1 MKWIRPDTITKKS
14 CLQVLMIGLATAL
27 FVQLIIPVLF
37 YNMLSPYLS
46 QYVSAMLRAN
56 TISQSYIWRGNSMAY
71 ALYRSEDLRAELH
84 DYLQAAPES
93 EERQSFAS
101 RISSRMN
108 EQIIGNV
115 AHQIPGDGAII
126 STSYSMLYLDNGDAF
141 YREESAPLTKVLLE
155 SDWLSGISADMDMM
169 YSPVLGD
176 DTLQVICFVMPF
188 LVDDVTCYAIHLMDF
203 TYIHQLFKEMENA
216 GIQDYIMFQNDR
228 MLYQNS
234 DFSFEMDTWPDEM
247 FHQLQY
253 ETSVLRKQNGMY
265 FATLCSYEGEN
276 VKVAAYADRA
286 TLLAPYRTLILTIE
300 CLLSSIILV
309 LILLI
314 IAMLRHLLKR
324 LTVLGQQIDRV
335 SDGNYKPLP
344 EDTHT
349 DEIGIL
355 TRHFNRMVENIEKN
369 MEEKILHEKRE
380 QQMQY
385 SLLVSA
391 IDPHFI
397 YNTLNTITFLAYMG
411 KTEEIIEVN
420 TALIGTLKDRLAIKN
435 CKNYDTIATEKEI
448 LTQYM
453 VIQSYLCHNTINYR
467 FEVRDEDLELLIPKN
482 VLQPLV
488 ENAIIHGILPHK
500 GSNPGQIL
508 DGQILVTVSRTS
520 SKLEIIIT
528 DNGVGISEA
537 DIARY
542 FTSPLSDNPEKDSEH
557 IGICNIRKR
566 LHYLLGDAY
575 CLTAE
580 NRKEGG
586 SRMIL
591 QLPPD
596 LSVW

>member
-14 CLQVLMIGLATAL
+14 CLQVLLIGLVTAL
-27 FVQLIIPVLF
+27 FVQLIMPVLF

-71 ALYRSEDLRAELH
+71 VLYRSEELKDELH
-84 DYLQAAPES
+84 GYIQAES
-93 EERQSFAS
+93 ESREKQSFAS
-101 RISSRMN
+101 RISARMN

-115 AHQIPGDGAII
+115 THQVPGDGAIV

-141 YREESAPLTKVLLE
+141 YKKEATPLTEVLLE
-155 SDWLSGISADMDMM
+155 SGWLSTISADMDMV
-169 YSPVLGD
+169 YSPVLGN
-176 DTLQVICFVMPF
+176 DTLQIICFVMPF
-188 LVDDVTCYAIHLMDF
+188 VVDDITCYAIHLMDF
-203 TYIHQLFKEMENA
+203 TYIHQLFEEMENA

-234 DFSFEMDTWPDEM
+234 DFSFEMDDWPQDM

-253 ETSVLRKQNGMY
+253 ETSVLRKQDGMY
-265 FATLCSYEGEN
+265 FVTLCSYEGEN
-276 VKVAAYADRA
+276 VKVAAYADRT

-300 CLLSSIILV
+300 CLLYVIIFV

-324 LTVLGQQIDRV
+324 LTVLSRQIDRV

-355 TRHFNRMVENIEKN
+355 TRHFNHMVENIKKN
-369 MEEKILHEKRE
+369 MEEKILREKRE

-411 KTEEIIEVN
+411 KTEEITEVN
-420 TALIGTLKDRLAIKN
+420 TALIGTLRDRLAIKN
-435 CKNYDTIATEKEI
+435 CKNYDTIASEKEV
-448 LTQYM
+448 LAQYM
-453 VIQSYLCHNTINYR
+453 IIQSYLCHNTIHYR
-467 FEVRDEDLELLIPKN
+467 FEVREEDLNLLIPKN
-482 VLQPLV
+482 ILQPLV
-488 ENAIIHGILPHK
+488 ENAILHGILPHK
-500 GSNPGQIL
+500 GNDPGQIL
-508 DGQILVTVSRTS
+508 DGKIVVTVSRVS
-520 SKLEIIIT
+520 RELELAIT
-528 DNGVGISEA
+528 DNGVGISEE

-542 FTSPLSDNPEKDSEH
+542 FTSPLPDAPEKDSEH
-557 IGICNIRKR
+557 IGILNIRKR

-580 NRKEGG
+580 SAKEGG
-586 SRMIL
+586 SRIIL
-591 QLPPD
+591 RLPAD
-596 LSVW
+596 LT